1 VGQARRSG
9 LIGEQEGR
17 SAGSRV
23 SSLALDLPARLS
35 GLISTL
41 LNMSSTPVP
50 APLPAPVSTPVQACC
65 ATPLG
70 PVRLLASAH
79 GLAGLWFEDQ
89 KHRPEALDTEWPSQP
104 QHPLLVRAQTQLA
117 QYFAGQ
123 RPHFDLPLD
132 LGPCTA
138 LQQRVW
144 QALLEIAPG
153 DTCSYGE
160 LARRIGQPRAVRAV
174 AGAVGR
180 NRLSIFVPCHRVL
193 GSDGSLTGYAGGLAR
208 KRALLELEGHF

>member
-1 VGQARRSG
+1 MRRSR
-9 LIGEQEGR
+9 IIT
-17 SAGSRV
+17 GSHRYRHCLRGV
-23 SSLALDLPARLS
+23 MT
-35 GLISTL
+35 TL
-41 LNMSSTPVP
+41 LTMSCE
-50 APLPAPVSTPVQACC
+50 LVSKPVQACC

-70 PVRLLASAH
+70 PARLLASAD

-89 KHRPEALDTEWPSQP
+89 KHRPKALDTHWPSQP
-104 QHPLLVRAQTQLA
+104 QHPLLVRAQAQLA

-123 RPHFDLPLD
+123 RRHFDLPLD
-132 LGPCTA
+132 LGPCTD
-138 LQQRVW
+138 LQQQVW

-153 DTCSYGE
+153 HTCSYGE
-160 LARRIGQPRAVRAV
+160 LARRIGRPRAVRAV

-208 KRALLELEGHF
+208 KRALLQLEGHF

>member
-1 VGQARRSG
+1 
-9 LIGEQEGR
+9 
-17 SAGSRV
+17 
-23 SSLALDLPARLS
+23 
-35 GLISTL
+35 
-41 LNMSSTPVP
+41 
-50 APLPAPVSTPVQACC
+50 
-65 ATPLG
+65 
-70 PVRLLASAH
+70 
-79 GLAGLWFEDQ
+79 
-89 KHRPEALDTEWPSQP
+89 
-104 QHPLLVRAQTQLA
+104 LLVRAQAQLA

-123 RPHFDLPLD
+123 RHPFDLPLD

-208 KRALLELEGHF
+208 KRALLQLEGHF

>member
-1 VGQARRSG
+1 MGQARRSG
-9 LIGEQEGR
+9 LIGGQEGR
-17 SAGSRV
+17 SAGSGV
-23 SSLALDLPARLS
+23 SSFAHDLPARLS
-35 GLISTL
+35 GAMSTL
-41 LNMSSTPVP
+41 ATMSSK
-50 APLPAPVSTPVQACC
+50 PVSTPVQACC

-70 PVRLLASAH
+70 PVRLLASEH

-104 QHPLLVRAQTQLA
+104 QHPLLVRAQAQLA

-123 RPHFDLPLD
+123 RHPFDLPLD

-153 DTCSYGE
+153 HTCSYGE

-174 AGAVGR
+174 AGAIGR

-208 KRALLELEGHF
+208 KRALLQLEGHF

>member
-1 VGQARRSG
+1 MGQARRSG

-23 SSLALDLPARLS
+23 SSFALDLPARLS

-41 LNMSSTPVP
+41 LNMSST
-50 APLPAPVSTPVQACC
+50 PLPAPVSTPVQACC

-123 RPHFDLPLD
+123 RHPFDLPLD

>member
-1 VGQARRSG
+1 MGQARRSG
-9 LIGEQEGR
+9 LIGGQEGR

-23 SSLALDLPARLS
+23 SSFAHDLAARLS

-50 APLPAPVSTPVQACC
+50 APDSTPVQACC

-123 RPHFDLPLD
+123 RHPFDLPLD